1 MEDTPRTNFM
11 WHLVWDF
18 RAELL
23 QGLLTAVNV
32 AATALITSFLVGLLF
47 AMMKMSRFALARG
60 FAGLYINIFR
70 GIPALVSVM
79 WVYFG
84 WALLFGINFTVYQA
98 GVIALT
104 LLYSSFF
111 AEIFRSAF
119 EAIHKGQREA
129 GMALGMTRWRIF
141 RSILSPQAMKIA
153 IPNVGS
159 MYIGMIKDTST
170 FTIIGMTELVFIMQN
185 INSTYF
191 QPFVLFTA
199 AAGLYV
205 MAAFLVDLLF
215 RLLEGGLSYPN
226 AGALKRFLTRK
237 KRAQVQQLMELHQ

>member
-18 RAELL
+18 RMELL
-23 QGLLTAVNV
+23 KGLLTAVNV
-32 AATALITSFLVGLLF
+32 GATALVTSLIVGLIF
-47 AMMKMSRFALARG
+47 ALMKMSRFKIIRG
-60 FAGLYINIFR
+60 FASTYINIFR

-84 WALLFGINFTVYQA
+84 WALLFGYNFTVYQA

-111 AEIFRSAF
+111 AEIFRSAL

-129 GMALGMTRWRIF
+129 GLALGMSRFRIF
-141 RSILSPQAMKIA
+141 RSVIMPQALKIA

-170 FTIIGMTELVFIMQN
+170 FTIIGMGELVFIMQN
-185 INSTYF
+185 INSIYF

-205 MAAFLVDLLF
+205 AAAFVIDWIF
-215 RLLEGGLSYPN
+215 RLLEGGLTYPKP
-226 AGALKRFLTRK
+226 GALKRFLTRK
-237 KRAQVQQLMELHQ
+237 KRARIQRLVEANS

>member
-1 MEDTPRTNFM
+1 MEDTPRLNFM

-23 QGLLTAVNV
+23 QGLLTAFNV
-32 AATALITSFLVGLLF
+32 AFSALFLSLFIGLGIAL
-47 AMMKMSRFALARG
+47 MKMSRFSILRVV
-60 FAGLYINIFR
+60 AGTYNNIFR
-70 GIPALVSVM
+70 GIPALVSVV

-84 WALLFGINFTVYQA
+84 WSLLFGYNFTVYQA

-111 AEIFRSAF
+111 SEIFRTAL
-119 EAIHKGQREA
+119 EAVHKGQREA
-129 GMALGMTRWRIF
+129 GLALGMTRLRVF
-141 RSILSPQAMKIA
+141 RSIVMPQALKIA
-153 IPNVGS
+153 VPNIGS

-170 FTIIGMTELVFIMQN
+170 FTVIGLSELVFVMQG
-185 INSTYF
+185 INAEYF

-205 MAAFLVDLLF
+205 AAAFLVDFVF
-215 RLLEGGLSYPN
+215 RIIEGVFSYPKQ
-226 AGALKRFLTRK
+226 GSIKKFLTRR
-237 KRAQVQQLMELHQ
+237 KRAQIRGLVETNS